1 MVVDTAHACVDAHA
15 RENHAKLVI
24 AGVDATKG
32 IAPPLPPAIHIY
44 NI

>member
-24 AGVDATKG
+24 QGVDATQK
-32 IAPPLPPAIHIY
+32 A
-44 NI
+44 